1 MSDVA
6 QTSSRKKLY
15 AIVAIVI
22 IVGASGAVAGWW
34 ILTHPP
40 GPPPEQ
46 GITLKIITRHDTAI
60 WNVFRDSFL
69 ASDLAA
75 DANVV
80 ALDFISPLAP
90 QWQDVILNPAGLPD
104 VAWGG
109 GPTLFDELISA
120 GLLVKM
126 NGTYME
132 DVIAR
137 VPDEI
142 AGADMKRNDTDGDI
156 LWCAAAISSFG
167 FTVNNQT
174 WAAKSLPWPS
184 AWENLTSPGFYHPT
198 ATIAMGNAPATT
210 SNTRI
215 YEIIAQKFGWDLG
228 WDTIVRMG
236 GNSKI
241 YGGSVQT
248 QTAVETGEVAVG
260 MTIDFYGYTSM
271 YKYSF
276 CQYVVPQNGSIVNGD
291 PIAIPVT
298 CQHREAAEAFIDFV
312 LSPEGQSQ
320 WLRTTINRMP
330 VMEEAFDTPIGETR
344 DDLYTFYNATIENIG
359 IPFDDNLV
367 LSYEWSF
374 IHYFES
380 VITNAHS
387 ALRSAWGKLVNWY
400 LVDPVGR
407 QAQFDTWA
415 AQLGATVTITDPYTL
430 TAEKFTE
437 AYAQSINMLIRGDD
451 VFRESIKSLWTSA
464 AIAQYNTVE
473 IAVPG

>member
-6 QTSSRKKLY
+6 ETSSRTKLY
-15 AIVAIVI
+15 AIIAIVI
-22 IVGASGAVAGWW
+22 IIGASAGVAGWW
-34 ILTHPP
+34 ILTHPAGP
-40 GPPPEQ
+40 GPEQ

-75 DANVV
+75 DTNVTAIEFV
-80 ALDFISPLAP
+80 SPLAP
-90 QWQDVILNPAGLPD
+90 LWIDVILDPAGMPD

-109 GPTLFDELISA
+109 GPTLFDELIAA
-120 GLLVKM
+120 GLLSKM

-132 DVIAR
+132 EVAAR

-142 AGADMKRNDTDGDI
+142 AGAPMKRNDTDGDN
-156 LWCAAAISSFG
+156 LWVAAAISSFG
-167 FTVNNQT
+167 FTVNNET

-184 AWENLTSPGFYHPT
+184 TWENLTSPDYYHPT
-198 ATIAMGNAPATT
+198 ATLAMGNAPGTT

-215 YEIIAQKFGWDLG
+215 YEIIVQKFGWDLG
-228 WDTIVRMG
+228 WDTLTWMG
-236 GNSKI
+236 GNARI

-276 CQYVVPQNGSIVNGD
+276 CQYVLPENGSIVNGD
-291 PIAIPVT
+291 PIAIPTT
-298 CQHREAAEAFIDFV
+298 CQHREAAEAFVDYV

-320 WLRTTINRMP
+320 WLRSTINRMP
-330 VMEEAFDTPIGETR
+330 VIEDAFSTSIGETR
-344 DDLYTFYNATIENIG
+344 DDLYSFYNSTIENIG
-359 IPFDDNLV
+359 IPFDDSLV
-367 LSYEWSF
+367 LSYQWAF

-380 VITNAHS
+380 VITNAHTE
-387 ALRSAWGKLVNWY
+387 LRSVWGKLVNWY

-415 AQLGATVTITDPYTL
+415 AQISETMTVTDPYTA
-430 TAEKFTE
+430 TPEKFDE
-437 AYAQSINMLIRGDD
+437 AYAQSINDLIRTDD
-451 VFRESIKSLWTSA
+451 VFRETIKSLWTSA
-464 AIAQYNTVE
+464 AIAQYAAVE
-473 IAVPG
+473 ALIP

>member
-1 MSDVA
+1 MSDVVK
-6 QTSSRKKLY
+6 TSSRTKLY
-15 AIVAIVI
+15 AIIAIVI
-22 IVGASGAVAGWW
+22 IIGASAGVAGWW
-34 ILTHPP
+34 IITHPP
-40 GPPPEQ
+40 GPGSEQ

-69 ASDLAA
+69 DSQLAA

-80 ALDFISPLAP
+80 AIDYVSPLAP
-90 QWQDVILNPAGLPD
+90 QWIDVILNPAGMPD

-109 GPTLFDELISA
+109 GPTLFDELIAA
-120 GLLVKM
+120 GLLSKM

-132 DVIAR
+132 EVAAR

-142 AGADMKRNDTDGDI
+142 AGAPMKRNDTDGDN
-156 LWCAAAISSFG
+156 LWIAAAISSFG
-167 FTVNNQT
+167 FTVNNET

-184 AWENLTSPGFYHPT
+184 TWENLTSPDYYHPT
-198 ATIAMGNAPATT
+198 ATIAMGNAPGTT

-215 YEIIAQKFGWDLG
+215 YEIIVQKFGWDLG
-228 WDTIVRMG
+228 WDTLTWMG
-236 GNSKI
+236 GNAKI

-271 YKYSF
+271 YKYSY
-276 CQYVVPQNGSIVNGD
+276 CQYVLPENGSICNGD
-291 PIAIPVT
+291 PIAIPTT

-320 WLRTTINRMP
+320 WLRPTINRMP
-330 VMEEAFDTPIGETR
+330 VMEDAFSTTIGETR
-344 DDLYTFYNATIENIG
+344 DDLYSFYNSTIENIG

-367 LSYEWSF
+367 LSYEWAF
-374 IHYFES
+374 IHYFEC
-380 VITNAHS
+380 VITNAHTE
-387 ALRSAWGKLVNWY
+387 LRSVWGKLVNWY

-415 AQLGATVTITDPYTL
+415 AQLSETVTVTDPYTV

-437 AYAQSINMLIRGDD
+437 AYAQSINDLIRNDD

-464 AIAQYNTVE
+464 AITQYATVE
-473 IAVPG
+473 ALIP